1 MRSSFRSVRSTVRRL
16 GVAATAATL
25 AVALTA
31 CGDDDS
37 GQVTVPE
44 EGTGSAYTQAI
55 IESESHDERLIS
67 TGGDMVVAV
76 DCDPQIGGTVVN
88 VVGTDLPEG
97 LYVGTFEPPTGV
109 DLQLQV
115 TGPGEAAGASQM
127 TLDDT
132 EYTVTFADLDG
143 GLEFTVLGCP
153 D

>member
-1 MRSSFRSVRSTVRRL
+1 MTSSPHPARSTVRRL
-16 GVAATAATL
+16 GVVAAAAALTIG
-25 AVALTA
+25 LTA

-55 IESESHDERLIS
+55 IESESHDEALIS

-76 DCDPQIGGTVVN
+76 DCDPPSGGNVVN

-115 TGPGEAAGASQM
+115 TGPGESAGASPM

-153 D
+153 S